1 MNGVV
6 WVMARTPLR
15 FAAGFCWVVSWLWYT
30 VVPIRTSVAVA
41 NYRAAFPERAHGPD
55 LRRMLRGLL
64 LGYFELFQEMR
75 RPGRVAVEYR
85 GESGLK
91 AHLADGKG
99 AFLLAA
105 HYGSW
110 DLLGPM
116 TNRDLQLPASTV
128 VKVPRQKS
136 IAAIIERVR
145 RAMTMELLPPRDCM
159 PSIYSELDQGRVIV
173 MLLDQRH
180 NRGIPVPFF
189 GRPAWTSPAMAVAAA
204 RTGLPVFPLHYY
216 REGTARH
223 VVEIGAPLA
232 LVGDVPTDTATM
244 QGVYEA
250 EIRRRP
256 HNWLWMH
263 DRWRVPAAG

>member
-1 MNGVV
+1 MKVAV
-6 WVMARTPLR
+6 WLMARTPLG
-15 FAAGFCWVVSWLWYT
+15 FASGFCWTLTWLWYT
-30 VVPIRTSVAVA
+30 VVPIRKAVAVR
-41 NYRAAFPERAHGPD
+41 NYRHAFPGRPHGPD
-55 LRRMLRGLL
+55 LRRMMQGLL
-64 LGYFELFQEMR
+64 LGYFELFHEMR
-75 RPGRVAVEYR
+75 RPGRIRVSYR
-85 GESGLK
+85 GADTLL
-91 AHLADGKG
+91 AHLASGKG

-128 VKVPRQKS
+128 VKVPHQK
-136 IAAIIERVR
+136 AAAALIERIR

-159 PSIYSELDQGRVIV
+159 AAIYAQIEQGRVIV

-189 GRPAWTSPAMAVAAA
+189 GRPAWTSPAMAAAA
-204 RTGLPVFPLHYY
+204 AKTGAPVFTLHYY
-216 REGTARH
+216 RVGTAEH
-223 VVEIGAPLA
+223 VVEVGGPLSLSGELA
-232 LVGDVPTDTATM
+232 ADTA
-244 QGVYEA
+244 QFQQAYET

-263 DRWRVPAAG
+263 DRWRAP